1 MNSVQQ
7 KYAMDMGGRLT
18 PYASVF
24 LASPTLNSIQDA
36 LTFQLRHAT
45 GNPDVLRVEL
55 TDLLQSA
62 LLDFAYR
69 YRDVA
74 PTPAT
79 IRTSVSQ
86 FASELLSQN
95 ETRYYETAFWRRWCS
110 QGFPDPNNIPLPLAP
125 ERTDFT
131 VETSD
136 YILSNPVAYRNFP
149 TC

>member
-7 KYAMDMGGRLT
+7 KYIMNMGGLT
-18 PYASVF
+18 PYASA
-24 LASPTLNSIQDA
+24 LLSSPTLHSIQDV
-36 LTFQLRHAT
+36 LTTQLSHAT
-45 GNPDVLRVEL
+45 GNPDVLRIEL

-69 YRDVA
+69 YRDVM
-74 PTPAT
+74 PTPS
-79 IRTSVSQ
+79 IIHKSVNQ
-86 FASELLSQN
+86 FASEMLSQN

-136 YILSNPVAYRNFP
+136 YILSNPVAYHNFP